1 MNAEEAL
8 RIGFVSRI
16 LEDKQKLDDA
26 CLETARVIAAKSPVG
41 IYTIKQTLMKAEIRQ
56 YLDGLEDIATRNG
69 VMLQSKD
76 MVEAISAFMSKKKP
90 TFPKL

>member
-1 MNAEEAL
+1 
-8 RIGFVSRI
+8 
-16 LEDKQKLDDA
+16 
-26 CLETARVIAAKSPVG
+26 
-41 IYTIKQTLMKAEIRQ
+41 MKAEIRQ